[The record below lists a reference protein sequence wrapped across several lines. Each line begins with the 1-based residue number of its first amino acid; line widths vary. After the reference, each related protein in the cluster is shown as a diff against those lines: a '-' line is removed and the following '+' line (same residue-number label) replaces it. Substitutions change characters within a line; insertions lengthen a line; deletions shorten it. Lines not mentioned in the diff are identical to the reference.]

1 MSRFAF
7 VLLAAALSC
16 PAQTVTSAIVGTVT
30 DPSSAV
36 VPGVSIV
43 VTNVDTGIR
52 SSTTTDSVGNY
63 TVGQL
68 PPGNYEVTG
77 EIAGFKKFVRPN
89 VTLEMTRQL
98 RIDVQLETGSTTE
111 SVNVEASTPLIE
123 TETGQLSTTIS
134 TRELTALPSIG
145 RNPQDFRLLVPGVA
159 LNRDGNTVI
168 QGGLVRKDP
177 YYIDGAHSSNHVW
190 SGNPVNPNPDVIQ
203 EFKVLTNSFSA
214 EYGETSG
221 GVMTATTKSG
231 TNSIHGTL
239 FEFLRN
245 DKLNAG
251 NYYTHTI
258 PVIKRNQ
265 FGGTVGGPI
274 IRNRTFFFFD
284 MQFTKQRSAQAFNNL
299 SVPTAAFKAGDF
311 SSILGAQA
319 GADALGR
326 PVFQNQIFDPQTGR
340 TVTNASGQPVLVR
353 DPFPG
358 NRIPASR
365 LSPAAL
371 KIQQL
376 FPNSQTNANFANY
389 NAFGSVKDDPTE
401 WDLKGDHHFSDRDK
415 ITARYSF
422 RKTDQVPA
430 QPFPDPRAGGGVPG
444 VLGQGLYVRNNA
456 RQAVF
461 NHIHVFSPR
470 ATNDLRL
477 GWFQTFPKRPVPGFG
492 EVSTDSLGILGLP
505 NGNDPLGTPDFQFT
519 NFARLGA
526 TSDTLFFELQNS
538 ASLVNVS
545 SLTLARHNLRFG
557 GEIRK
562 IRTDNLQPNPGTTLW
577 RFQPNFTDQ
586 VGFGSTGFDYASFL
600 LGLPVQMGYRIFPG
614 YFKSRASV
622 YALFVQDDIRVSR
635 KLTVNLGLRWDAP
648 LYYHEAENRS
658 GVFDLNQKRYIQ
670 FGTNGFRNTPWNND
684 WNNFGP
690 RVGFAYSPFANARTV
705 VRGGYGVFAVGTMS
719 SGAFGFLQ
727 SDPIFADADVGR
739 YNTIDQV
746 TWRTTL
752 DRVPYTPADKTGSN
766 ANSVSV
772 YPDNNPMSYF
782 QQWNLNIQHE
792 IKGIMVEVGYGGS
805 KGTHLQY
812 GEYNLNAIPL
822 NLATQAQGQF
832 ATPFVPYPQYPG
844 GVTVQTWIGSS
855 SYHSLQVKAE
865 RRLSA
870 GLSFL
875 TSFTFQKLI
884 NVGEQGYRDPLG
896 NRNLDRGISPDS
908 APYRATVGFNYALP
922 FGKGHPWLQKGITD
936 AVLGG
941 WELNG
946 IGTWQAGFPLSPGIP
961 QNTCVCGNSVA
972 RPNVVSDPNLP
983 KTDRTTERWFDVNA
997 FTLPARYTIGNA
1009 GRGLIWGPGLA
1020 NLDLVAGKRFYLP
1033 KMPEG
1038 TSLQLRGEFYN
1049 LTNTPYF
1056 NNPNVTIGS
1065 ATAGR
1070 ITSVSNNPR
1079 QMQLALKLSF

>member
-1 MSRFAF
+1 MYRLALF
-7 VLLAAALSC
+7 LLALALSGS
-16 PAQTVTSAIVGTVT
+16 AQTITSSIVGTVT
-30 DPSSAV
+30 DSSGAV
-36 VPGVSIV
+36 VPGVKIAV
-43 VTNVDTGIR
+43 KNLDTGIQT
-52 SSTTTDSVGNY
+52 SAITDTVGNY
-63 TVGQL
+63 TVAQL
-68 PPGNYEVTG
+68 PPGRYQVEA
-77 EIAGFKKFVRPN
+77 EITGFKKFVRQN

-98 RIDVQLETGSTTE
+98 RIDVPLETGAASE
-111 SVNVEASTPLIE
+111 IVNVEATTPLVE
-123 TETGQLSTTIS
+123 TETGQLSSTVT

-159 LNRDGNTVI
+159 LNRDGNAVI

-221 GVMTATTKSG
+221 GVMTSTTKSG
-231 TNSIHGTL
+231 TNDFHGTL
-239 FEFLRN
+239 FEFFRN
-245 DKLNAG
+245 DKLNSG
-251 NYYTHTI
+251 NYYTHITPIIRRNQYGGTI
-258 PVIKRNQ
+258 GGPVIK
-265 FGGTVGGPI
+265 
-274 IRNRTFFFFD
+274 NRTFFFFD

-311 SSILGAQA
+311 SSILGPQV
-319 GADALGR
+319 GTDALGR
-326 PVFQNQIFDPQTGR
+326 AVLRNQIFDPDTGR
-340 TVTNASGQPVLVR
+340 TVTNAAGQQVLVR

-358 NRIPASR
+358 NRIPANR

-376 FPNSQTNANFANY
+376 FPNPQSTADFANY

-401 WDLKGDHHFSDRDK
+401 WDLKGDHHFSDNDK
-415 ITARYSF
+415 IMARYSF

-444 VLGQGLYVRNNA
+444 VLGQGLYVQNNA
-456 RQAVF
+456 RQAVL
-461 NHIHVFSPR
+461 NHIHVFGPS
-470 ATNDLRL
+470 ATNSLSL
-477 GWFQTFPKRPVPGFG
+477 GWFQTFPKRPVPGYG
-492 EVSTDSLGILGLP
+492 EVSTNSLGILGLP
-505 NGNDPLGTPDFQFT
+505 NGDDKLGTPDFQFT

-538 ASLVNVS
+538 ASIVNVT
-545 SLTLARHNLRFG
+545 SLVLQRHNIRFG

-577 RFQPNFTDQ
+577 RFQPIFTDQ
-586 VGFGSTGFDYASFL
+586 RGVSGTGSDYASFL
-600 LGLPVQMGYRIFPG
+600 LGLPAQMGYRIFPG

-648 LYYHEAENRS
+648 MYYHEAQNRS
-658 GVFDLNQKRYIQ
+658 GVFDLTKGEYVQ
-670 FGTNGFRNTPWNND
+670 FGTNGFRDTPWKND
-684 WNNFGP
+684 LNNFGP
-690 RVGFAYSPFANARTV
+690 RVGFAYSPIANTV
-705 VRGGYGVFAVGTMS
+705 VRGGYGIFAVGTMS

-739 YNTIDQV
+739 YNTLDQV

-752 DRVPYTPADKTGSN
+752 DRVPYTPADKTGRN
-766 ANSVSV
+766 ATNVSI
-772 YPDNNPMSYF
+772 YPDSNPMSYF
-782 QQWNLNIQHE
+782 QQWNLNVQHE
-792 IKGIMVEVGYGGS
+792 IKTIMVEVGYGGS

-812 GEYNLNAIPL
+812 GSYNLNAIPL
-822 NLATQAQGQF
+822 NLAAQAQGRRI
-832 ATPFVPYPQYPG
+832 APYVPYPQFPG
-844 GVTVQTWIGSS
+844 GVSVETWIGSS
-855 SYHSLQVKAE
+855 SYHSLQAKAE
-865 RRLSA
+865 RRFAS
-870 GLSFL
+870 GLAFL
-875 TSFTFQKLI
+875 TSFTFSKLI

-908 APYRATVGFNYALP
+908 APYRLTAGFTYALP
-922 FGKGHPWLQKGITD
+922 FGKGKPWLQKGVAD

-946 IGTWQAGFPLSPGIP
+946 IATWQAGFPLSPGISVD
-961 QNTCVCGNSVA
+961 TCVCGNNAS
-972 RPNVVSDPNLP
+972 RPDVLRNPNID
-983 KTDRTTERWFDVNA
+983 KSERTTERWFDVNA
-997 FTLPARYTIGNA
+997 FSSPAQYTIGNA

-1020 NLDLVAGKRFYLP
+1020 NLDLVVGKRFFIP
-1033 KMPEG
+1033 KVREG
-1038 TSLQLRGEFYN
+1038 SNLELRGEFYN

-1070 ITSVSNNPR
+1070 ITSVSNSSR
-1079 QMQLALKLSF
+1079 QVQLALKFSF